1 MYADDQEI
9 VPSTIPPLQG
19 VAVKYKSTLD
29 NLLSFVHN
37 TVYTRDTTYTKG
49 ELRALTPENV
59 LHWMNLKAFG
69 VTDPPVDANPTLARA
84 NSLEY
89 WKKPCRFSC
98 QTV

>member
-69 VTDPPVDANPTLARA
+69 VTDPPVDANPTLAR
-84 NSLEY
+84 SSHMRFGR
-89 WKKPCRFSC
+89 KRFRFSC
-98 QTV
+98 LTV